1 MMSRCRTVRHPVR
14 TKMIPMEKLFLI
26 DAYAL
31 IFRAYYAFIGRPMRN
46 AEGLN
51 TSAIFGFVKFLRDL
65 IRREDPRLLGVAF
78 DPKGGNF
85 RHEIYPQYKANR
97 EATPEDIIQSVPYI
111 KRILEALQIPVI
123 EIAGYEA
130 DDVIGTLSMKAAAA
144 GYEVYMVTPDKDY
157 GQLIRPTVR
166 IYKPRKGSEGI
177 EIVGCEQ
184 IKEHYGID
192 DPTQVIDILALWG
205 DAAGIGEKS
214 AIKLVGQFGT
224 VENLLEHTDQLKGKQ
239 RENIEASHDQIL
251 LAKRLATIDLNVPVE
266 FDPQALAMEAPDVEM
281 LAALY
286 RELGFRSFLNEIQ
299 PNPFLE
305 AKSHHVAKEGEKMPS
320 MQDAKSQN
328 EEKSASSS
336 ISSAT
341 VASNVK
347 SLHGASVQ
355 GDLFG
360 SLADQSVGTP
370 TKQPAEVQNAVG
382 DLFAQPALATVKKV
396 THQYHVVSDQ
406 HDLQALV
413 DRFVSIRKQPAW
425 MFLVTGW
432 WGYRLPWNLMKRG
445 IFRVIVP
452 ISNRC

>member
-1 MMSRCRTVRHPVR
+1 MSRCRTVRHPVR

-144 GYEVYMVTPDKDY
+144 GYEVYLGTPDKDY

-205 DAAGIGEKS
+205 DAADNIPGVPGIGEKS

-266 FDPQALAMEAPDVEM
+266 FNPQALAMEAPDVEM

-299 PNPFLE
+299 LNPFSE
-305 AKSHHVAKEGEKMPS
+305 AKSHHVAKESEKMLS
-320 MQDAKSQN
+320 VQDANSQN
-328 EEKSASSS
+328 EE
-336 ISSAT
+336 
-341 VASNVK
+341 
-347 SLHGASVQ
+347 
-355 GDLFG
+355 
-360 SLADQSVGTP
+360 
-370 TKQPAEVQNAVG
+370 
-382 DLFAQPALATVKKV
+382 
-396 THQYHVVSDQ
+396 
-406 HDLQALV
+406 
-413 DRFVSIRKQPAW
+413 
-425 MFLVTGW
+425 
-432 WGYRLPWNLMKRG
+432 
-445 IFRVIVP
+445 
-452 ISNRC
+452 